1 MNWKFIFNNKGFV
14 DTVLPLL
21 LAGLAGGGIA
31 EGIGALTS
39 SASTKSPSQTAPTTP
54 SQSTANTTAAATV
67 ADQRATLLASG
78 GVTDNTGG
86 LGILTGADVKSSS
99 LIGG

>member
-1 MNWKFIFNNKGFV
+1 MGATSFLQFITGGLIGGPLENMIGNSMN
-14 DTVLPLL
+14 P
-21 LAGLAGGGIA
+21 
-31 EGIGALTS
+31 
-39 SASTKSPSQTAPTTP
+39 KSPSQTAPATP

-86 LGILTGADVKSSS
+86 LGILTGSDVKSSS

>member
-1 MNWKFIFNNKGFV
+1 MPAIPFV
-14 DTVLPLL
+14 E
-21 LAGLAGGGIA
+21 LAAIATALGGVVEGGLALGSA
-31 EGIGALTS
+31 
-39 SASTKSPSQTAPTTP
+39 ASTKSPSQTAPTTP

-86 LGILTGADVKSSS
+86 LGVLTGSDVKSSS

>member
-1 MNWKFIFNNKGFV
+1 MAI
-14 DTVLPLL
+14 DVLIGALV
-21 LAGLAGGGIA
+21 GGA
-31 EGIGALTS
+31 LTEGISALTS

-86 LGILTGADVKSSS
+86 LGILTGSDIKSSS

>member
-1 MNWKFIFNNKGFV
+1 MPAV
-14 DTVLPLL
+14 PLIITA
-21 LAGLAGGGIA
+21 LAVGAA
-31 EGIGALTS
+31 TEGIMALTS
-39 SASTKSPSQTAPTTP
+39 AASTKSPSQTAPTTP

-86 LGILTGADVKSSS
+86 LGILTGSDIKSSS

>member
-1 MNWKFIFNNKGFV
+1 MAISIPSLILGGV
-14 DTVLPLL
+14 
-21 LAGLAGGGIA
+21 LAGGAVAGI
-31 EGIGALTS
+31 EALTNQP
-39 SASTKSPSQTAPTTP
+39 KSPSQTAPTTP

>member
-1 MNWKFIFNNKGFV
+1 MPAVPFIIAAV
-14 DTVLPLL
+14 
-21 LAGLAGGGIA
+21 AGAALG
-31 EGIGALTS
+31 EGIMALTS
-39 SASTKSPSQTAPTTP
+39 SPKSPSQTAPTTP

-86 LGILTGADVKSSS
+86 LGILTGSDIKSSS

>member
-21 LAGLAGGGIA
+21 LAGLVGGGIA

-39 SASTKSPSQTAPTTP
+39 SPKSPSQTAPTTP

>member
-1 MNWKFIFNNKGFV
+1 MPAVPFIIAAV
-14 DTVLPLL
+14 
-21 LAGLAGGGIA
+21 AGAALG
-31 EGIGALTS
+31 EGIEALTS
-39 SASTKSPSQTAPTTP
+39 SPKSPSQTAPTTP

>member
-1 MNWKFIFNNKGFV
+1 MAI
-14 DTVLPLL
+14 DVLIGALV
-21 LAGLAGGGIA
+21 GGA
-31 EGIGALTS
+31 LTEGVSALTS

-54 SQSTANTTAAATV
+54 NQSTANTTAAATV
-67 ADQRATLLASG
+67 ADQRAALLASG

-86 LGILTGADVKSSS
+86 LGILTGSDIKSSS

>member
-1 MNWKFIFNNKGFV
+1 MPAIPFII
-14 DTVLPLL
+14 TA
-21 LAGLAGGGIA
+21 LAVGAA
-31 EGIGALTS
+31 TEGIMALTS

-54 SQSTANTTAAATV
+54 SQSTSNTTAAATV

>member
-1 MNWKFIFNNKGFV
+1 MAI
-14 DTVLPLL
+14 DVLIGALV
-21 LAGLAGGGIA
+21 GGA
-31 EGIGALTS
+31 LTEGVSALTS
-39 SASTKSPSQTAPTTP
+39 SPKSPSQTAPTTP

>member
-1 MNWKFIFNNKGFV
+1 MAETVIASLTGGAFV
-14 DTVLPLL
+14 GGAE
-21 LAGLAGGGIA
+21 AGMK
-31 EGIGALTS
+31 ALFS
-39 SASTKSPSQTAPTTP
+39 PPKSPSQTAPTTP

>member
-1 MNWKFIFNNKGFV
+1 MAV
-14 DTVLPLL
+14 DVLIGALL
-21 LAGLAGGGIA
+21 GGGLA
-31 EGIGALTS
+31 EGVSALTS
-39 SASTKSPSQTAPTTP
+39 SPKSPSQTAPTTP

-78 GVTDNTGG
+78 GQTDLTGG
-86 LGILTGADVKSSS
+86 LGVLVGSDVKSSS

>member
-1 MNWKFIFNNKGFV
+1 MPAIPFII
-14 DTVLPLL
+14 TA
-21 LAGLAGGGIA
+21 LAAGA
-31 EGIGALTS
+31 ATEGIMALTS
-39 SASTKSPSQTAPTTP
+39 AASTKSPSQTAPTTP

-86 LGILTGADVKSSS
+86 LGILTGSDIKSSS